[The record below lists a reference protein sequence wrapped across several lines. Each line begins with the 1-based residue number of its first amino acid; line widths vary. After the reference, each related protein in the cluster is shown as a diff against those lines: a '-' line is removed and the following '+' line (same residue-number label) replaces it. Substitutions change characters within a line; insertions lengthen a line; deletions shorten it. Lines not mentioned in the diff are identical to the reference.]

1 MGSREDDMAYYRDQ
15 ERIADIEA
23 RHDYDHDEQPDDEC
37 ERCQDSIRDRAQY
50 YRPSR
55 AERQAAEYV
64 TVLDGWVAEW
74 ETSDAAR

>member
-1 MGSREDDMAYYRDQ
+1 MASYEDRMYDLRDQ
-15 ERIADIEA
+15 VRIADIEA

-64 TVLDGWVAEW
+64 TAVDGWVTAW
-74 ETSDAAR
+74 EEVGV